1 MIILLQVI
9 FLAVLQGITEFLP
22 VSSSGHLAIAEYFMG
37 FQSPG
42 LTFEVLVHAGTLVSV
57 IAYFR
62 KDIGALL
69 GFGTDSRFV
78 KHEHMLL
85 VWILVGSVPTGILG
99 FVLQDAAVKAF
110 RNLAAVGVGFLATAV
125 VLYFASRIHPEKIG
139 IETMDWY
146 HAVTIGAMQGIA
158 VMPGV
163 SRAGVTISTALFGG
177 LDRRTAFSFS
187 FLLSIPAVLGA
198 TIGEASHL
206 TEGAVSTQ
214 ELGLYAMAF
223 AVSAVVG
230 YGALHALRRIV
241 ESARF
246 SFFAYYCALLGV
258 VTITVKA
265 LSTQPA

>member
-1 MIILLQVI
+1 MIILWQVI

-22 VSSSGHLAIAEYFMG
+22 VSSSGHLAVTEHFMG
-37 FQSPG
+37 FRSPEIM
-42 LTFEVLVHAGTLVSV
+42 FEVLVHAGTLVSV

-62 KDIGALL
+62 KDIGAIM
-69 GFGTDSRFV
+69 GFETDSMFV
-78 KHEHMLL
+78 RHEHKLL
-85 VWILVGSVPTGILG
+85 LWILLGSVPTGILG

-110 RNLAAVGVGFLATAV
+110 DNLAAVGVGFLATAV
-125 VLYFASRIHPEKIG
+125 VLYFTSRIHPEKIG
-139 IETMDWY
+139 IETMAWH
-146 HAVTIGAMQGIA
+146 HAVMIGAMQGVA

-198 TIGEASHL
+198 TVWEASHL
-206 TEGAVSTQ
+206 TEDAFSAQ
-214 ELGLYAMAF
+214 ELGLYAAAF

-246 SFFAYYCALLGV
+246 SLFAYYCAFMGAA
-258 VTITVKA
+258 TIAAYLV
-265 LSTQPA
+265 